1 MRPLIKFNPET
12 VENLTHKQQQIK
24 PKNKENLPKN
34 NKFNLQTAASQA
46 QNQQKITLNMA
57 ANQTKKQ

>member
-1 MRPLIKFNPET
+1 MRPLIKFKPET

-24 PKNKENLPKN
+24 PKYLPKN
-34 NKFNLQTAASQA
+34 NKFNLKTAASQA
-46 QNQQKITLNMA
+46 QKQQKITLNMA